1 MSGLSLLLVT
11 CRNVKETQDAHFL
24 HYGRLLG
31 QLLYMLVYPLPARAD
46 DVSGLSWQLSALF
59 VFKVMTACH
68 FVVSLLMLCLHL
80 RLLLW
85 RFLCKFIDMDCFY
98 KDTVSRKGN
107 QGAY

>member
-1 MSGLSLLLVT
+1 
-11 CRNVKETQDAHFL
+11 
-24 HYGRLLG
+24 
-31 QLLYMLVYPLPARAD
+31 
-46 DVSGLSWQLSALF
+46 
-59 VFKVMTACH
+59 
-68 FVVSLLMLCLHL
+68 MLCLHL